1 MPLYFPRNAEEEEY
15 ATKALPEDIGKSG
28 GLQGWSGMGRER
40 GRDVRE
46 VNEGGRN
53 VSKEMREGERGRE
66 RGRDMREV
74 NEGRGKVT
82 KGYISIWVSVLVKC
96 VS

>member
-46 VNEGGRN
+46 VNEGGR
-53 VSKEMREGERGRE
+53 EGGRERERGRE
-66 RGRDMREV
+66 GEM
-74 NEGRGKVT
+74 
-82 KGYISIWVSVLVKC
+82 
-96 VS
+96 